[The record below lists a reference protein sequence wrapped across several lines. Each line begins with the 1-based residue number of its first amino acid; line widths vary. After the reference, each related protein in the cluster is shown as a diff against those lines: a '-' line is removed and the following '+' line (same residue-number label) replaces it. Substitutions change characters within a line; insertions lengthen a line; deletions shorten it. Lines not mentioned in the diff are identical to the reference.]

1 MVHYF
6 HLVLAAVL
14 FASLAADVFLVRSP
28 ASEALAPAE
37 LVAKWRKIL
46 GLTEMF
52 VFIAVFALGLTLWL
66 PLIKAYPPAIFHT
79 KFSLAIVFLVL
90 AKVRM
95 LRERKKGVQILLTRI
110 MGIVVFALFLLGA
123 FGGLSA

>member
-1 MVHYF
+1 MVHFF

-14 FASLAADVFLVRSP
+14 FAAVAADVLIVRSA

-37 LVAKWRKIL
+37 LIAKWRKL
-46 GLTEMF
+46 VGLIEMF
-52 VFIAVFALGLTLWL
+52 VFIGVFALGLTLWL

-79 KFSLAIVFLVL
+79 KFTLAIVFLVL

-95 LRERKKGVQILLTRI
+95 LRERKKGVQIALTRV
-110 MGIVVFALFLLGA
+110 MGAVVFALFLLGA

>member
-1 MVHYF
+1 MVHFF
-6 HLVLAAVL
+6 HLVLAAIL
-14 FASLAADVFLVRSP
+14 FAAVAADVLIVRSP

-37 LVAKWRKIL
+37 LVNKWRKL
-46 GLTEMF
+46 VGLVEMI
-52 VFIAVFALGLTLWL
+52 VFIGVFALGLTLWM

-79 KFSLAIVFLVL
+79 KFTLAIVFLVL

-95 LRERKKGVQILLTRI
+95 LRERKKGVQITLTRV
-110 MGIVVFALFLLGA
+110 MGAVVFSLFLLGA